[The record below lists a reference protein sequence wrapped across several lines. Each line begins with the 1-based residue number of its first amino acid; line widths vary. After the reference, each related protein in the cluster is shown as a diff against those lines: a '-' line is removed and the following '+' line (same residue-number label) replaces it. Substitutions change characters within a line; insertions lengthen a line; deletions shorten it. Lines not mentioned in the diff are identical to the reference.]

1 LSGFPQQ
8 ESAVTSGK
16 FVGITLLAAGS
27 AASGWLIGSQS
38 HDARLERQ
46 GSSPST
52 IVPTNAEGVKVFSDG
67 TVSVQISRVGVNW
80 LLAEIARQQGRLPA
94 SARTLAGV
102 PEMIPVAE
110 TNSSNEG
117 DPSAADS
124 RESERVLQ
132 ALREGNEAEREA
144 ALREAATAGVEL
156 PTETLQQLVDTDP
169 SARVRLH
176 AYSAYLD
183 SASNDATAFSAALA
197 VGHNSPS
204 SEVRAEARKRQD
216 EFDALQRVQASAIQ
230 Q

>member
-1 LSGFPQQ
+1 MTRVRFM
-8 ESAVTSGK
+8 
-16 FVGITLLAAGS
+16 GITLLAAGS
-27 AASGWLIGSQS
+27 AASGWLVGSQW
-38 HDARLERQ
+38 HDARLERP
-46 GSSPST
+46 GSSPPT
-52 IVPTNAEGVKVFSDG
+52 IAPVNAEGVKVFSDG
-67 TVSVQISRVGVNW
+67 TVSVQFRRVGVSW
-80 LLAEIARQQGRLPA
+80 LLAEIARQRGGLPA

-117 DPSAADS
+117 DSSAADS

-144 ALREAATAGVEL
+144 ALQEAATAGVEL
-156 PTETLQQLVDTDP
+156 PTETLQQLADTDP
-169 SARVRLH
+169 SAQVRLH

-197 VGHNSPS
+197 MGHNSPS